1 MKYWLMKSEPGD
13 FSVDDLASAQNQTD
27 CWDGI
32 RNYQVRNMMR
42 DDMRRGDLAFLY
54 HSNCPQPGI
63 VGIMTVARES
73 YPDHTAFDPND
84 KHFDPKSDRNNP
96 RWFMIDVK
104 LKRKL
109 NRIIELCELRKHADK
124 QLKGLAL
131 LNRGN
136 RLSIVP
142 VTDKQW
148 RFILDL
154 E

>member
-1 MKYWLMKSEPGD
+1 M
-13 FSVDDLASAQNQTD
+13 
-27 CWDGI
+27 
-32 RNYQVRNMMR
+32 
-42 DDMRRGDLAFLY
+42 
-54 HSNCPQPGI
+54 
-63 VGIMTVARES
+63 
-73 YPDHTAFDPND
+73 FDPNE
-84 KHFDPKSDRNNP
+84 KQFDPKSDRNNP
-96 RWFMIDVK
+96 RWFMVDVK